1 MAESIER
8 DKKVSSNRS
17 RSTYLFRRRRHRLR
31 EEEPDA
37 IRLHFAVLVFAAPS
51 DGRMMMILVATIL
64 LLAGTAHL

>member
-17 RSTYLFRRRRHRLR
+17 RSTHLFRRRRRRRLR
-31 EEEPDA
+31 EEEPNA
-37 IRLHFAVLVFAAPS
+37 IRLHF
-51 DGRMMMILVATIL
+51 DGRMMMTLVATIL